1 MTAKTGLIRKL
12 ADLVNKRGPPLGAT
26 AQASKL
32 MLIAVGL
39 WLEIAKGFQD
49 LLQCWRVFAIARFIS
64 GRENNVSHGVWQLH
78 VSHTLPLG
86 VGLCRGIFVDEI
98 VAAVGRVAGGDF
110 FFRFAVH
117 FFHSLDRPRDKF
129 VHIFEL
135 RAG

>member
-32 MLIAVGL
+32 MLIAVGF
-39 WLEIAKGFQD
+39 WLEIATGFQD

-78 VSHTLPLG
+78 VSHAVPLG
-86 VGLCRGIFVDEI
+86 VGHCSGIFVAER
-98 VAAVGRVAGGDF
+98 VAAVGRLGGGDF
-110 FFRFAVH
+110 LFQR
-117 FFHSLDRPRDKF
+117 
-129 VHIFEL
+129 
-135 RAG
+135 